1 MDDLNVMIPP
11 YLLPLSAFLQIIIWN
26 QVSSKVLHKLQTIS
40 FTRELV
46 LSIGFLPRVPRVN
59 LSEATFR
66 LSLQKSQTNPSLF

>member
-40 FTRELV
+40 FT

-66 LSLQKSQTNPSLF
+66 LSLKKSQTNPSLF